1 MTVVEVS
8 KVAITG
14 EKELKGANIQI
25 LDDKGNI
32 VTVKDH
38 EGNDVK
44 CEWVSTGKPHKVE
57 GLEINKTYTLHET
70 IQPDGYTIAT
80 DATFSID
87 KDNNV
92 KYSGKK
98 NDSGVL
104 LIEDKPTKVKIS
116 KTDVAHEKELQ
127 GATLQI
133 LDSEGNVVEIKDN
146 DGKVVEKCEWVSGK
160 EPKYIEGL
168 KTNVVYTL
176 RETIAPN
183 GYTIAT
189 DIQFTIKDDGKV
201 ESTGKTIKAEET
213 EDGVE
218 VLLVEDEPTKL
229 YVSKQAVTGDE
240 ELPGATLQILDEK
253 ENVVVIKD
261 NDGNPVETL
270 EWKSGEEPKYIE
282 GLPTGVNYILR
293 ETISPDGY
301 TIASDT
307 KFSIDE
313 KGVVTSDGTTSTA
326 EDGTTVLVV
335 KDDFTT
341 VQISKVD
348 TESGAELEGAK
359 LQIIDEEGK
368 VVEEWTS
375 TKEVHV
381 VRGLVADKKYILRE
395 TVAPLGYTLTT
406 DTTFS
411 IDMHNV
417 VTSTGPVNKDGVILV
432 NDTMTEVEIL
442 KVDSKTGKGL
452 AGAKLQVLDDN
463 GAVCDEWTSTKD
475 AHKIRGLYTGV
486 KYTLHEVEA
495 PKGYDKAKDI
505 TFTIDTAGKVSSD
518 ALDNGKIVMKDTP
531 TPKKNKTGD
540 EANGSLWALLLMM
553 ASGALGGVV
562 LFNRKRRA

>member
-1 MTVVEVS
+1 
-8 KVAITG
+8 
-14 EKELKGANIQI
+14 
-25 LDDKGNI
+25 

-38 EGNDVK
+38 DGNDVK
-44 CEWVSTGKPHKVE
+44 CEWVSTDKPHVVE
-57 GLEINKTYTLHET
+57 GLEINKTYTLREKT
-70 IQPDGYTIAT
+70 APDGFTITT

-87 KDNNV
+87 ENNRITTEIPRN
-92 KYSGKK
+92 SA
-98 NDSGVL
+98 GVL
-104 LIEDKPTKVKIS
+104 LVKDKPTKVKVS
-116 KTDVAHEKELQ
+116 KVDITGEKELQ

-133 LDSEGNVVEIKDN
+133 LDSEGKVVEIKDN
-146 DGKVVEKCEWVSGK
+146 DGNVVETCEWVSTK
-160 EPKYIEGL
+160 EPKDIVGL
-168 KTNVVYTL
+168 KTGVVYTL
-176 RETIAPN
+176 HETVAPD
-183 GYTIAT
+183 GYTIAN
-189 DIQFTIKDDGKV
+189 DFQFTIAADGTV
-201 ESTGKTIKAEET
+201 TCTGKTAT
-213 EDGVE
+213 AEDGTT
-218 VLLVEDEPTKL
+218 VLLVEDAPTKV
-229 YVSKQAVTGDE
+229 YISKTDITNGE
-240 ELPGATLQILDEK
+240 ELPGATMQILDEE
-253 ENVVVIKD
+253 ENVIVIKD

-270 EWKSGEEPKYIE
+270 EWVSGEEPKYIE

-307 KFSIDE
+307 KFTIDE

-335 KDDFTT
+335 EDDLTT

-348 TESGAELEGAK
+348 AQSDKELEGAK
-359 LQIIDEEGK
+359 LQIIDEENNI
-368 VVEEWTS
+368 VEEWTS

-381 VRGLVADKKYILRE
+381 VRGLVANKKYILRE
-395 TVAPLGYTLTT
+395 QVAPLGYTLTS

-411 IDMHNV
+411 IDMNNV

-463 GAVCDEWTSTKD
+463 GKVCDEWTSTKD

-553 ASGALGGVV
+553 ASGALGGTVW
-562 LFNRKRRA
+562 FKRKRRA